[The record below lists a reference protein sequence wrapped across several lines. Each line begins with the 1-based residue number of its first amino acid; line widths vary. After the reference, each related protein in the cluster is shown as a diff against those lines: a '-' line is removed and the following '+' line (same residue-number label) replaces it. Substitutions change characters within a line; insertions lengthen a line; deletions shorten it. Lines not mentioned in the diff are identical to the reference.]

1 MMIIVACTS
10 QNIAKKGIA
19 RPHIIHVGSAT
30 IAIVIVIVIALQN
43 DRRKGKSIPKLRMRL
58 SHLPGLP
65 RRHPR
70 DPFDGRDQCRG
81 TTVATVAMILD
92 GIVPKTK
99 RRPSHRRS
107 HSLAAVLF
115 TAVEQHG
122 RRDDLPSLVVV
133 VVVVV
138 AVVWE
143 GHAPRPPGLVRQKSA
158 QFFGKGHSVSQQP
171 RPRHH
176 GGMGIGGEKESF
188 RRGGGGIGIGG
199 NGLKAQTEPRVRGDG
214 DGISSGHGEDGA
226 SVEFGGV

>member
-1 MMIIVACTS
+1 MPAILD
-10 QNIAKKGIA
+10 QGFQIA
-19 RPHIIHVGSAT
+19 RPIVVDTGRIIASAQRRNQLGGSQRSQQRRRRRGRRGGCISRQTGTATSPQHFRFVSVHGIPLEGLNERGDLVNQHAEGVHVRLAVVRPAEGDFRTHVATRAGLGGEFVGS
-30 IAIVIVIVIALQN
+30 
-43 DRRKGKSIPKLRMRL
+43 
-58 SHLPGLP
+58 
-65 RRHPR
+65 
-70 DPFDGRDQCRG
+70 
-81 TTVATVAMILD
+81 
-92 GIVPKTK
+92 
-99 RRPSHRRS
+99 
-107 HSLAAVLF
+107 
-115 TAVEQHG
+115 
-122 RRDDLPSLVVV
+122 VV

-158 QFFGKGHSVSQQP
+158 QFFGKGRAVSQQP